1 VQRAVD
7 PAESVELAL
16 DRELAMVAAAV
27 GLVSTGRSP
36 RVVLAGLRF
45 AEQLM
50 PEVSRLAGAAGVRAV
65 PLWMPRSEGVDIAIE
80 QTEEG
85 VR

>member
-1 VQRAVD
+1 VQKSVD

-27 GLVSTGRSP
+27 ALVSTDRSR

-50 PEVSRLAGAAGVRAV
+50 PEASRLAGEAGVRAV
-65 PLWMPRSEGVDIAIE
+65 PLWKPRSEGVDIAIE
-80 QTEEG
+80 QAEEG